1 MPQCGLW
8 SILSRMS
15 EAGGVASV
23 LTLREDRGF
32 PDVDPTQLPAEL
44 AAGKNRRWLVSRTP
58 AVSVNF

>member
-1 MPQCGLW
+1 
-8 SILSRMS
+8 MS

-32 PDVDPTQLPAEL
+32 PDVDPTQLQAEL
-44 AAGKNRRWLVSRTP
+44 AAGINRRWLVSRTP